1 MKRNLLSTLT
11 LSGICISAQAA
22 IPITSYES
30 TAVEIP
36 SEYAVQGGYT
46 GLGLGLNYIGANDI
60 GLQLIPNTV
69 NPEDVIDLP
78 DLTVNSKQGYVL
90 TLTSGY
96 RIYRWR
102 FEAEL
107 GYRFNKAETISNFT
121 YAIGAGPTYTP
132 STLPEDI
139 AASGSTKAITLM
151 GNILYDRYYTSG
163 WMWTLGFGFGGAMLD
178 YDLSVDANS
187 VPAHGSSTLQFN
199 KRQFVPAVQGIV
211 GIGYTWSD
219 HIETAVT
226 YRYLFPFTS
235 RYWIEDKFIA
245 GKTIQFDPQ
254 YRVNMIN
261 LEIRFT

>member
-1 MKRNLLSTLT
+1 MKRNLLSTVA

-22 IPITSYES
+22 IPISSYETS
-30 TAVEIP
+30 VVEIP

-46 GLGLGLNYIGANDI
+46 GFSVGLNYIGDNDM
-60 GLQLIPNTV
+60 GLQFIPDTTT
-69 NPEDVIDLP
+69 PENVIDLP
-78 DLTVNSKQGYVL
+78 DMTITSKQGYFL
-90 TLTSGY
+90 SLTSGY

-121 YAIGAGPTYTP
+121 YGIP
-132 STLPEDI
+132 SPPNTLADDI
-139 AASGSTKAITLM
+139 AASGNTKALTLM

-163 WMWTLGFGFGGAMLD
+163 WMWTLGFGVGGAMLD

-187 VPAHGSSTLQFN
+187 LPPHGTSTLQFN
-199 KRQFVPAVQGIV
+199 KRSFVPAVQGIV

-235 RYWIEDKFIA
+235 RYWVEDKFIA
-245 GKTIQFDPQ
+245 GRTIQFDPQ
-254 YRVNMIN
+254 YRVNMLN
-261 LEIRFT
+261 FEIRFT